1 MIRGWCPGIRRDPWG
16 MIMVVVIGGGMVRG
30 GRGGGERGGRG
41 GMVVISV
48 CVMVMMGRVG
58 WGVGDHEWV
67 C

>member
-1 MIRGWCPGIRRDPWG
+1 MMRGWCPGIRRDPWG
-16 MIMVVVIGGGMVRG
+16 MIMVVVIG
-30 GRGGGERGGRG
+30 G